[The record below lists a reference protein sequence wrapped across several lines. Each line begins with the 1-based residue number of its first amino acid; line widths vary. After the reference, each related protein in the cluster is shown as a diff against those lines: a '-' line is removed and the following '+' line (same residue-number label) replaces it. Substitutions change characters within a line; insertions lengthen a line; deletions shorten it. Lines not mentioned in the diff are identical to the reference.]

1 MKRILILSF
10 AGLLMGLTACKKSS
24 SSSNTTMN
32 VKITDG
38 PGNYD
43 AVVLNVKEINV
54 KTSGGDV
61 TLNVGSRAFDI
72 LKFRNGRDTLIASQ
86 TIPSG
91 TLQEVRLVLEPTGNY
106 VRIGG
111 VNYDLT
117 TPSGQTSGVKLKV
130 QEELLDG
137 VAYTLLLDFDA
148 AKSIVQ
154 TGNGKYI
161 LKPVIRAIPQA
172 VSGAITG
179 MVTPLASS
187 PKIYAIS
194 GVDTVGTIID
204 ATGKYYFNG
213 MPEGSY
219 KVNFETSA
227 PYINKSITNV
237 AVTKGTVTNMGTVS
251 LN

>member
-1 MKRILILSF
+1 MKKLLILSF
-10 AGLLMGLTACKKSS
+10 ASLLIGLTACKKSS
-24 SSSNTTMN
+24 PSSNTMMN
-32 VKITDG
+32 VKISDG

-54 KTSGGDV
+54 ITSGGTT
-61 TLNVGSRAFDI
+61 TLPVGSRAFDI

-91 TLQEVRLVLEPTGNY
+91 TLKEVRLVLENTGNY

-111 VNYDLT
+111 INYDLT
-117 TPSGQTSGVKLKV
+117 TPSGQSSGVKLKV
-130 QEELLDG
+130 QEDLLDG

-161 LKPVIRAIPQA
+161 LKPVIRAIPNA

-179 MVTPLASS
+179 MVSPIASS
-187 PKIYAIS
+187 PKIYAIT

-204 ATGKYYFNG
+204 ATGKFYFNG

-219 KVNFETSA
+219 KINFETSL
-227 PYINKSITNV
+227 PYLNQTLPTV
-237 AVTKGTVTNMGTVS
+237 MVTKGTVTNVGTVS
-251 LN
+251 LQ